1 MIHGD
6 QSLLDVFARA
16 AEDKNL
22 HFYTKDRHK
31 YYHATGF
38 GELYKSAQKL
48 ALYLKDN
55 GISKGDKV
63 AVFSDNRMEWII
75 VDMAIQLAGG
85 VVVPRGTD
93 STAGEIEY
101 IIEHSESK
109 IIFLENL
116 RVYKKIAAISN
127 AALLPKLVLDTGF
140 PPDILS
146 KNSLISLQ
154 ALLESLPEA
163 ESRFNELQAIRQ
175 TITGKDLFTIIY
187 TSGTTGNPKGVMLSH
202 ANMLYQ
208 IKVVPPVLGINSK
221 DRILSILPI
230 WHIFERFMEY
240 CVIAS
245 GADLYYTNTK
255 DLMEDFIRVK
265 PTLMASAPRLWET
278 IYQKLHERIEKT
290 EALNRELFDISYS
303 VKRNLRQAENQ
314 LAGNVLESEPK
325 SFFEKIASSI
335 LSLGKIAAYKLPDLY
350 LDPIFL
356 MRVRAML
363 GGELRGT
370 ISGGG
375 ALPLH
380 IDQFFNAIGIPVY
393 EGYGMTECSP
403 LISMRARG
411 KVIEGTVGFAP
422 DQTEVKLVKED
433 GSLAKNGEPGVIHVR
448 GPGVMQGYYKN
459 QEATDATLRDGWLNT
474 GDIGVLSVNGALAI
488 RGRAK
493 DTIVL
498 LGGENIEPVPI
509 EIMLTQHK
517 MIEQAVVVG
526 QDKKHLGVL
535 IWPDYEKLEDAGFE
549 VNEFDI
555 EDDLNQRP
563 QLIKMFSE
571 IVHEIVNEKNG
582 FKNFE
587 RISSVRFLPD
597 KLRLGETLTNLQK
610 VKRNVVLQKYNNLI
624 ESMFK
629 H

>member
-6 QSLLDVFARA
+6 QSLLDVFAR
-16 AEDKNL
+16 EDKNL

-93 STAGEIEY
+93 STEGEIEY

-325 SFFEKIASSI
+325 SFIEKIASSI

-403 LISMRARG
+403 LISMRVRG

-433 GSLAKNGEPGVIHVR
+433 GSLAKNGEQGVIHVR

-474 GDIGVLSVNGALAI
+474 GDIGVWSVNGALAI